1 MKGFKVPIV
10 YERYGYLTIQ
20 AENESEA
27 VKKAENQLEKM
38 TLAEMEAAT
47 EYLQDSESVDAEG
60 IMPL

>member
-27 VKKAENQLEKM
+27 VKRLKINWKK
-38 TLAEMEAAT
+38 
-47 EYLQDSESVDAEG
+47 
-60 IMPL
+60 